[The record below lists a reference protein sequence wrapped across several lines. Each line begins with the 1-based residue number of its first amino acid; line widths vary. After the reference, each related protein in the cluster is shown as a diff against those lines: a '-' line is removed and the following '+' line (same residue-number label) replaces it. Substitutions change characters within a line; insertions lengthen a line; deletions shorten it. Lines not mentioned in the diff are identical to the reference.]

1 MSGIEPQQVLLCL
14 QQTLSP
20 TDAVRK
26 QAEAQLKQFDKVPGY
41 PVVLLKIVSTAQVD
55 LTLRQSAAIALKKL
69 TRNNWS
75 DKSAAVSNLDEE
87 DEQLGL
93 EKFVKLQTPDF
104 VINDSDKATIKSNI
118 VEAIIYAP
126 TIVRTQL
133 GLSLRNIVDYEYP
146 ENWNELVP
154 KIMTY
159 LTSKDYNLMLGAL
172 EALRLVVKK
181 YEYTPPGKGRRKPL
195 QGLIENTFPVL
206 IQLFNALQTMDSIE
220 SAQMQLLLAKIFW
233 SVVNFGIPPYLNA
246 DANLIPWMTCMLQLL
261 QRPVNPQG
269 QPTDP
274 EERKEYPWWKC
285 KKWAAT
291 IFTRMLQRWGDPKGT
306 DGADQK
312 IFAKKFTTQYAPK
325 ILESYFNVLNTMRN
339 GSWLPD
345 KVISGAINFMMTG
358 IRRPGIYKLMKPHME
373 SLFREILFPLLC
385 FNENEYRLW
394 KDDPIEYLRR
404 EFDFELEYY
413 SPRAAAMNLVV
424 DISNLRAKNH
434 LNGIMAFLAQVLQR
448 YAADKNAYVK
458 DGALIAIGVMC
469 KKLTKLPDYR
479 QQVEPML
486 FAHVLPEFE
495 SQHGFLRARA
505 CWVYQQYWD
514 FDFQNKDGFLAA
526 LRGNLSCMKDKQLPV
541 RVSAALALKFLMQND
556 LAIEELRPIVPQL
569 VEEFFKL
576 MNEIDND
583 ELVNALELLI
593 SQYEE
598 EMIPF
603 AAQITA
609 RLAAAFVR
617 MVDADEEDSS
627 VAAFEVLTTIQTI
640 LDSVTE
646 FPALYPQMEQILMPV
661 MVKLL
666 DNNGNAEFLEDA
678 LRIVAF
684 ITYYSPSIS
693 QNMLALIPAIY
704 QAWKSNGNDY
714 VGDMVTPFDNYISKA
729 PEAFMTGN
737 YMNYLFDVYKTV
749 VGDVESIEEHA
760 GDASKLA
767 EVVLFNYKGKVDNML
782 EPILEIAVQ
791 RLQVAKNS
799 FLKVLLLEVVS
810 DALFYNPLA
819 TLQILE
825 KRGWI
830 QGIFTGWFQ
839 LIPKFHRTHDKKV
852 AILGLSSIFSVAP
865 NALPQIVKAGISQ
878 ILSTIINLCSG
889 LERQRKLQQEEEEK
903 IKKEEEEADEE
914 EEDDFDV
921 QELDENDDEE
931 IDEQEFQKLVKQA
944 AQFNDDDKED
954 SEDDEDF
961 DDDEIEEENYSSV
974 IDEIDEFVFFV
985 DIFKAFASADPN
997 FYNSLIGQLDNNGKT
1012 GFQEVCT
1019 VAEKKRAEWIARQA
1033 EKNKPKA

>member
-1 MSGIEPQQVLLCL
+1 MSEIDAQNVLLCL

-20 TDAVRK
+20 NDALRK
-26 QAEAQLKQFDKVPGY
+26 QAEEQLKQFDKVAGY
-41 PVVLLKIVSTAQVD
+41 SVILLKIVSTAQVD
-55 LTLRQSAAIALKKL
+55 LTLRLSAAIALKKL

-75 DKSAAVSNLDEE
+75 DKSAAVSNFDEE
-87 DEQLGL
+87 DEALGL
-93 EKFVKLQTPDF
+93 DKFIKVQAPEF
-104 VINDSDKATIKSNI
+104 IINDNDKAMIKTNI

-126 TIVRTQL
+126 LKVRIQL
-133 GLSLRNIVDYEYP
+133 GLSLRNIVDFEYP
-146 ENWNELVP
+146 DNWNELVP
-154 KIMTY
+154 KIMSY

-172 EALRLVVKK
+172 ESLRLVVKK

-195 QGLIENTFPVL
+195 QTLIQNTFPVL

-220 SAQMQLLLAKIFW
+220 SAQMQLLLTKIFW
-233 SVVNFGIPPYLNA
+233 SAVNFGIPPYLGE

-269 QPTDP
+269 QPADL

-285 KKWAAT
+285 KKWTAM
-291 IFTRMLQRWGDPKGT
+291 IFNRMLQRWGDPKGT

-312 IFAKKFTTQYAPK
+312 VFAKKFTTQYAPK
-325 ILESYFNVLNTMRN
+325 ILEAMFNILNTLRT
-339 GSWLPD
+339 SWLPD
-345 KVISGAINFMMTG
+345 KVISSAINFLITG
-358 IRRPGIYKLMKPHME
+358 IRRPSIYKLMKPHIE

-385 FNENEYRLW
+385 FNDTEYRLW
-394 KDDPIEYLRR
+394 KDDPVEYLRR

-413 SPRAAAMNLVV
+413 SPRSAAMNLVV

-434 LNGIMAFLAQVLQR
+434 LNPIMTFLAQVLQR
-448 YAADKNAYVK
+448 YVADKNAFVK

-469 KKLTKLPDYR
+469 KKLSKLPDFR
-479 QQVEPML
+479 QQLEPML
-486 FAHVLPEFE
+486 LAHVLPEFQSE
-495 SQHGFLRARA
+495 NGFLRARA

-514 FDFQNKDGFLAA
+514 FDFTNKEAFLTA
-526 LRGNLSCMKDKQLPV
+526 LRGNLNCMKDKQLPV

-556 LAIEELRPIVPQL
+556 FATEELRPIVPQL

-598 EMIPF
+598 EMIPY

-609 RLAAAFVR
+609 RLAAAFIR
-617 MVDADEEDSS
+617 MIDADEEDSS
-627 VAAFEVLTTIQTI
+627 IAAFEVLTTIQTI
-640 LDSVTE
+640 LDSITHI
-646 FPALYPQMEQILMPV
+646 PQLYPQMEQILLPV
-661 MVKLL
+661 LVKLL
-666 DNNGNAEFLEDA
+666 ENNGNAEFLEDSM
-678 LRIVAF
+678 RIISF
-684 ITYYSPSIS
+684 ITYYSPTIS

-704 QAWKSNGNDY
+704 QAWKTNGNDY
-714 VGDMVTPFDNYISKA
+714 VGDMVTPFDNYVSKA
-729 PEAFMTGN
+729 PDAFVN
-737 YMNYLFDVYKTV
+737 ANCMNYLLDIYKTV
-749 VGDVESIEEHA
+749 VGDAETIEEHA

-767 EVVLFNYKGKVDNML
+767 EVVLFNYKGKVDNMV

-810 DALFYNPLA
+810 DALFYNPLLA
-819 TLQILE
+819 LQILE

-852 AILGLSSIFSVAP
+852 VILGLSSIFTVAP

-878 ILSTIINLCSG
+878 ILTTIINLCAS
-889 LERQRKLQQEEEEK
+889 LEKQRKLIEEENEK

-914 EEDDFDV
+914 EDDDFDV
-921 QELDENDDEE
+921 QELDENEDEE
-931 IDEQEFQKLVKQA
+931 INDQEFEKLVKQA
-944 AQFNDDDKED
+944 AQYHDDDRDD
-954 SEDDEDF
+954 SDDDEDF

-974 IDEIDEFVFFV
+974 IDDIDEFVFFV
-985 DIFKAFASADPN
+985 DIFKAFATSDAN
-997 FYNSLIGQLDNNGKT
+997 VYNTLIGQMDNTMKT
-1012 GFQEVCT
+1012 LFQEVCT
-1019 VAEKKRAEWIARQA
+1019 AAEKKRAELLAKQA
-1033 EKNKPKA
+1033 EKNQPKA